1 MAIHPISYL
10 TTVTM
15 LFLHTGHIVVIGQS
29 PVMSSGLSILTFLTS
44 TIALFGCRVTPIDQ
58 IKKYVI
64 YVLQNLLNHYWLNEV
79 IQAVCKIDKVD
90 HTLHSSPN
98 PWPTDREI
106 LIVMTYTFKMW
117 LAPLWLRVRIMVFNT
132 TFNNISAISWQSVL
146 LLEETGVP
154 RENYWPA

>member
-1 MAIHPISYL
+1 MVMAIHPISYL

-29 PVMSSGLSILTFLTS
+29 PVMSSGLSILTFLT
-44 TIALFGCRVTPIDQ
+44 PIDQ

-79 IQAVCKIDKVD
+79 IQAVCKIYKVD

-98 PWPTDREI
+98 PWPTDKRNPYSHD
-106 LIVMTYTFKMW
+106 LY
-117 LAPLWLRVRIMVFNT
+117 
-132 TFNNISAISWQSVL
+132 ISNVIGSAM
-146 LLEETGVP
+146 
-154 RENYWPA
+154 A

>member
-1 MAIHPISYL
+1 MAISFIGGNIVTVVKYDIGCMAITISVMLCVFGYVYISDICILSKKIYYL
-10 TTVTM
+10 FVRA
-15 LFLHTGHIVVIGQS
+15 FDTGRK
-29 PVMSSGLSILTFLTS
+29 SSIGLSILTFLTS

-79 IQAVCKIDKVD
+79 IQAVCKIYKVD

-106 LIVMTYTFKMW
+106 LIVMTYTFQM
-117 LAPLWLRVRIMVFNT
+117 
-132 TFNNISAISWQSVL
+132 
-146 LLEETGVP
+146 
-154 RENYWPA
+154 